1 MKIVIV
7 SGVDGSGKSTQLA
20 LLGRYLRS
28 RGFKVKYLWLRWFAA
43 FTFLLYVYAKLTRR
57 TIVIRTRT
65 RPIHVHIFWID
76 PLLRY
81 SYPRLLLFDLIL
93 WFILN
98 KLIARIKGCDVL
110 LIDRFVL
117 DVLVDLLW
125 EVRDIKFLKS
135 TLVRNMWGYVKS
147 TVVLT
152 VKPREA
158 IKRKSDIISLREAA
172 FKKRCFEM
180 LAKYLDIPI
189 LDTTGADTT
198 TTFRELIELLKLH
211 IRY

>member
-43 FTFLLYVYAKLTRR
+43 FTFLLYLYAKMRR
-57 TIVIRTRT
+57 TIIVRTRT
-65 RPIHVHIFWID
+65 RPVHVHIFWVD

-81 SYPRLLLFDLIL
+81 SYPRLLLLDLIL
-93 WFILN
+93 WFVLN
-98 KLIARIKGCDVL
+98 KLVARIKGCDML
-110 LIDRFVL
+110 LIDRFIL

-135 TLVRNMWGYVKS
+135 TLVRSMWGCVKS

-172 FKKRCFEM
+172 FKKRCFEI

-189 LDTTGADTT
+189 LDATGADTT
-198 TTFRELIELLKLH
+198 TTFRELIKLLKLH